1 MWKNQMLRLR
11 VKVRELEV
19 WKILRCL
26 RKLINVH
33 ICLVLVKLFFAL
45 LLNSIFIFFTELII
59 QRIVGR
65 LIKIQ
70 RLILNPVLLLLLIV
84 LGSYWLLHLTRKFMW
99 LMGVLENAKWH
110 LFLSLNRIASLLKL
124 IHSQNLGCLR
134 FKSKLGILLWLLLWI
149 KLLLH
154 IYYALLRL

>member
-1 MWKNQMLRLR
+1 MLRLR

-45 LLNSIFIFFTELII
+45 LLNRIFIFFTELII

-84 LGSYWLLHLTRKFMW
+84 LGSYWLLNLTRKFMW

-110 LFLSLNRIASLLKL
+110 LFLSLNRIAFLLKL
-124 IHSQNLGCLR
+124 IHSQNLSCLR
-134 FKSKLGILLWLLLWI
+134 FKSKLGILL
-149 KLLLH
+149 
-154 IYYALLRL
+154 